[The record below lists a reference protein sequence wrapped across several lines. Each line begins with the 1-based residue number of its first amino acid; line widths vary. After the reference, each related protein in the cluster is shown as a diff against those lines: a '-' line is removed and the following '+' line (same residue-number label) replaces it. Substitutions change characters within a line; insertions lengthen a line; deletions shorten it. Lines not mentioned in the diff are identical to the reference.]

1 MNNPDVDTMLELH
14 RRKVRVERAKTEA
27 LTWFLRLFG
36 GAALL
41 FVLWHTIS
49 PVSDEERFYSEA
61 CKQDAA
67 ELPPSVRSTCAAIKA
82 LESG

>member
-14 RRKVRVERAKTEA
+14 HRKVRVERAKTEA
-27 LTWFLRLFG
+27 LIWFLRLCG

-41 FVLWHTIS
+41 FVLWQTIS

-67 ELPPSVRSTCAAIKA
+67 DLPPSMRSTCAAIKIR
-82 LESG
+82 E